1 MTRRGQRGGPVVIG
15 LTGSIGMGKTNA
27 AKTLER
33 MGIPVHDADAAV
45 HRLIGPGGRA
55 VAAVGAAFP
64 GVVRDGA
71 VDRAALG
78 KRVFND
84 KAALA
89 RLEAIL
95 HPMVRAEAR
104 AFLRRMARRRAPV
117 AVLDIPLL
125 FETGGDALC
134 DATIVVSA
142 PRRVQEARV
151 LSRPGMTR
159 ARLEAIRASQM
170 PDAEK
175 RRRADYV
182 VSTGLGKRDSLRRL
196 RAAIQ
201 DAVRRAHRVRARPC
215 TRRRG
220 CHA

>member
-1 MTRRGQRGGPVVIG
+1 MARRRARGGPVVIG
-15 LTGSIGMGKTNA
+15 LTGSIGMGKSTA
-27 AKTLER
+27 ARTLER

-89 RLEAIL
+89 RLEAVL
-95 HPMVRAEAR
+95 HPMVRRQAHD
-104 AFLRRMARRRAPV
+104 FLRRMARRREPV

-125 FETGGDALC
+125 FETGGEALC

-151 LSRPGMTR
+151 LNRPGMTR

-175 RRRADYV
+175 RRHADYV
-182 VSTGLGKRDSLRRL
+182 VNTGLGKRDTLRRL

-201 DAVRRAHRVRARPC
+201 DAVAR
-215 TRRRG
+215 TRRSPNRRG
-220 CHA
+220 RHA